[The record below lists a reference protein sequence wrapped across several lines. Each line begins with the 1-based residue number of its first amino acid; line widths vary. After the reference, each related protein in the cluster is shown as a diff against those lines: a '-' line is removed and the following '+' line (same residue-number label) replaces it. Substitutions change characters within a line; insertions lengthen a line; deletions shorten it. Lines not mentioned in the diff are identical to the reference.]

1 MAAAQV
7 GRMMWMDS
15 PVSTDLWQVAAAF
28 CVFLVLAGHVTL
40 ESGLVR
46 AKHSVNAAAKAL
58 VQAGLSVLLVWAVG
72 YGLMS
77 VGGNGLMGGGPFFP
91 DTAFASS
98 DLLFMIAVSAAAATI
113 LSGPLAE
120 RTTLRGYAAVVLIFS
135 TAIAPIVAH
144 WVWAKGADG
153 GGWLNQ
159 FGFIDLAGGAVIHVA
174 GGVAALTAAALIGP
188 RSGRFTDA
196 KRTTVIQSQSFPFA
210 ALGVLLLWLG
220 WFGIAAGKAIGIGA
234 PPAAAILVLILAGA
248 AGTTTAFIASQIAP
262 RQITVIQII
271 HGALAGVVA
280 VAAGAHLFSP
290 LAAVLIGA
298 LGAGVA
304 FGGARLVE
312 HAGIDDAL
320 GIASV
325 HLFAGGFG
333 IVAVTFAALPPDA
346 GMVGVQAAGLFAI
359 CLWSAGLMAAGIAA
373 ARLVLQMRVAR
384 DDERI
389 GLNVSEHGMTTDVAL
404 LVGQMNAVNRYSGS
418 FAYLDADT
426 DGEIGQVAREYNRAV
441 DIFRAQITGVRDQLA
456 TTKGELDETHADN
469 VRLAGELTQ
478 RDERLEEATREVA
491 LLTDQIARALVSM
504 QGLQGLRTGIVRLIG
519 RTFRPPIERLHALA
533 LRADASRTPADMDE
547 LIEAA
552 RDETARLARRLADV
566 IDYAEASTFATPPTL
581 DRTPV
586 DKLISEVNMVHRGR
600 AEAKGVKLRVVW
612 APDVS
617 GMVISAA
624 TLRKIMSELV
634 ENAIETTRTGGLV
647 SLLAKRGGP
656 SELIIDVVDSG
667 AGISPGQI
675 AQALDPLTESAL
687 AVGDEPGRLG
697 LALVKKLVDIHEG
710 TLTIRSKPGVGTQ
723 IRATLKIDALEST
736 ARRA

>member
-1 MAAAQV
+1 
-7 GRMMWMDS
+7 MDS

-58 VQAGLSVLLVWAVG
+58 VQAGLSVIVVWAIG

-77 VGGNGLMGGGPFFP
+77 ASGQNGFIGGGPFMP
-91 DTAFASS
+91 DAGSASS
-98 DLLFMIAVSAAAATI
+98 HLLFMIATSAAAGTI

-135 TAIAPIVAH
+135 LAIGPVVAH
-144 WVWAKGADG
+144 WVWARGPDGA
-153 GGWLNQ
+153 GWLNQ
-159 FGFIDLAGGAVIHVA
+159 LGFVDLSGGAVIHVA
-174 GGVAALTAAALIGP
+174 GSAAALTAAAMIGP
-188 RSGRFTDA
+188 RTGRFTDA
-196 KRTTVIQSQSFPFA
+196 KRTPVIQSQSFPFA
-210 ALGVLLLWLG
+210 SLGVLLLWLG
-220 WFGIAAGKAIGIGA
+220 WFGIAAGQAMGIGA
-234 PPAAAILVLILAGA
+234 APASTILVLVLAGA
-248 AGTTTAFIASQIAP
+248 AGTMATFIANQVLP
-262 RQITVIQII
+262 RQFSVIHII

-280 VAAGAHLFSP
+280 VAAGAHLFNP

-298 LGAGVA
+298 LGAA
-304 FGGARLVE
+304 AALGGARLVQ
-312 HAGIDDAL
+312 HARIDDAM

-325 HLFAGGFG
+325 HLFAGGLG
-333 IVAVTFAALPPDA
+333 VIAVGLAALPAD
-346 GMVGVQAAGLFAI
+346 VSSLLVQ
-359 CLWSAGLMAAGIAA
+359 SAGVLTIMAWSTGIMAAGIAG
-373 ARLVLQMRVAR
+373 ARLVLRLRVAR

-441 DIFRAQITGVRDQLA
+441 DIFRAQITGVRDQLDTA
-456 TTKGELDETHADN
+456 RGELDESQADN
-469 VRLAGELTQ
+469 ARLSSELAQ

-491 LLTDQIARALVSM
+491 LLTDQIARALVTM
-504 QGLQGLRTGIVRLIG
+504 QGLQGLRTGLVRLIG

-533 LRADASRTPADMDE
+533 RRADASRQPADMDE

-552 RDETARLARRLADV
+552 REETARLARRLADV
-566 IDYAEASTFATPPTL
+566 IDYAQASTFETPPTL

-586 DKLISEVNMVHRGR
+586 DKLIAEVNMVHRSR

-612 APDVS
+612 APDVA

-634 ENAIETTRTGGLV
+634 ENAIETTRPGGLV
-647 SLLAKRGGP
+647 SLLAKRG
-656 SELIIDVVDSG
+656 SADELIVDVVDSG

-675 AQALDPLTESAL
+675 AQALDPLADGAL
-687 AVGDEPGRLG
+687 ASSDEPGRLG
-697 LALVKKLVDIHEG
+697 LALVKKLVDIHQG
-710 TLTIRSKPGVGTQ
+710 TLTVRSKPGVGTQ
-723 IRATLKIDALEST
+723 IRATLKVDAL
-736 ARRA
+736 ARGAQRA